1 MRPGH
6 NPVSPQPPKEN
17 PMQYKTIMLE
27 LLEQSPETYEQLRRQ
42 RQLLPTLE
50 RFALALKADHEA
62 WITQL
67 SRQHPDKGAEQIA
80 SEAMELAIEAMV
92 NRLSSRPEANDDEAS
107 FLDGAISFIRR
118 TSQPK

>member
-6 NPVSPQPPKEN
+6 NPLSPLIPKEN

-27 LLEQSPETYEQLRRQ
+27 LLEQSPETLEQLRTQ

-62 WITQL
+62 WIAQL
-67 SRQHPDKGAEQIA
+67 SRQHPEMGAEQIA
-80 SEAMELAIEAMV
+80 SEAMELAIEATV
-92 NRLSSRPEANDDEAS
+92 NRLSCGLDANDDEAS